1 VFLLSFWVAWF
12 IVIVMSGETKAGVR
26 PEDRLLRM
34 RQMFS
39 AEGGILE
46 EDYRYFTRQGE
57 PTPLSK
63 EIRKSVERR
72 GRRALKRS

>member
-1 VFLLSFWVAWF
+1 
-12 IVIVMSGETKAGVR
+12 MSRETKAGVR

-46 EDYRYFTRQGE
+46 EDYRYFTRQDE
-57 PTPLSK
+57 PIPQSK
-63 EIRKSVERR
+63 GTRKSVERH
-72 GRRALKRS
+72 GRPAPKRN

>member
-1 VFLLSFWVAWF
+1 
-12 IVIVMSGETKAGVR
+12 MSRETKVGVR

-57 PTPLSK
+57 PNRQSK
-63 EIRKSVERR
+63 APRKLATRNAR
-72 GRRALKRS
+72 PALKRS